1 VCEAA
6 YCGTCFEP
14 HELDQFEVKVP
25 RDFHGASLAEVEDEV
40 RYRVA
45 RPGDHLCSA
54 FQCPNCQS
62 QNVRGRSLVVGD
74 AQDEAFDA
82 VATRATLDAFWTHAS
97 RTVAGHVTEVRF
109 MSRYAEALDVDPFPA
124 LGPFPLGE
132 HLGMKEALMIV
143 MRAME
148 PGRKGTL
155 VQFGTARKPRS
166 TLTVLWESSPESGAD
181 IVLASGGVKGRY
193 IASHAPS
200 EGRWFQQ
207 FMQGIQVRMGDEVD
221 QDRAYSTDIIL
232 ALLAMFEKEWEEM
245 GSEIPLHSLRSVM
258 FLLVS
263 CLGGMRGYE
272 VVWTDLGA
280 LNYDLDYCK
289 SLKDES
295 AVAWPVVGRFKARG
309 GVADCYMVPI
319 AGTTKSGMK
328 FLQWTQRFADGLARA
343 GKVSGWA
350 FMRPDGTRA
359 LAADY
364 KDNIFSKLEEL
375 QQTTNLIDPAC
386 NVWRDFGTQRS
397 GRRWFTSECANKG
410 VPKHE
415 VELQCRWST
424 DRANGERTVQRSM
437 IHTYSEMRNMK
448 ETLIR
453 PSKSL

>member
-1 VCEAA
+1 V
-6 YCGTCFEP
+6 
-14 HELDQFEVKVP
+14 Q
-25 RDFHGASLAEVEDEV
+25 
-40 RYRVA
+40 
-45 RPGDHLCSA
+45 
-54 FQCPNCQS
+54 
-62 QNVRGRSLVVGD
+62 GD
-74 AQDEAFDA
+74 AQDEAFEA

-97 RTVAGHVTEVRF
+97 RTVAGHVTEVKF
-109 MSRYAEALDVDPFPA
+109 MSRYALALGVDPFPA

-132 HLGMKEALMIV
+132 HLGMKEAVMIV

-148 PGRKGTL
+148 PGRKGDT
-155 VQFGTARKPRS
+155 VQFGTARKPRA

-207 FMQGIQVRMGDEVD
+207 FVHGIQVRMGDVVD
-221 QDRAYSTDIIL
+221 QDRAYTTAIIH
-232 ALLAMFEKEWEEM
+232 ALLTMFETEWTEL
-245 GSEIPLHSLRSVM
+245 GSKMPLHSFRSVM

-280 LNYDLDYCK
+280 LNYDLEYCK
-289 SLKDES
+289 SLGDES

-309 GVADCYMVPI
+309 GIADCYMVPI
-319 AGTTKSGMK
+319 AGTTKSGIR
-328 FLQWTQRFADGLARA
+328 FFQWTRRFADRLALE

-350 FMRPDGTRA
+350 FTKPDGTRA

-364 KDNIFSKLEEL
+364 KNNLFTKLEEI

-397 GRRWFTSECANKG
+397 GRRWFTTECANKG

-415 VELQCRWST
+415 VERQCHWST

-448 ETLIR
+448 EALIR